1 MRPTRCGGLV
11 GPGAA
16 IAALALVRAGC
27 EGDLL
32 VRPAV
37 TVEIAP
43 ENPTVQVNGTV
54 QLTATVRGSADGR
67 VTWTSGADAIATV
80 DASTGVVTGVAEGQA
95 VIRATSV
102 ADPSAFDTTT
112 VTVEPPASGV
122 LLIRTIT
129 DAETGQEVDRT
140 QISGTIVVSVEYEA
154 PPGVAVSHLDIL
166 VDDAVQC
173 THQLGEEPAAGG
185 AAALAVFDCT
195 IATDAVDD
203 DGAPLFADG
212 PHTIYARV
220 MDPDGALVAEAG
232 EPVTFSNEGG

>member
-1 MRPTRCGGLV
+1 MRPTRCGGMV

-16 IAALALVRAGC
+16 LTVLALALAGC
-27 EGDLL
+27 EGDVL
-32 VRPAV
+32 VRPVV

-43 ENPTVQVNGTV
+43 ENPAVPVNGTV
-54 QLTATVRGSADGR
+54 QLTATVRGAADGR
-67 VTWTSGADAIATV
+67 VMWTSDADAIATV

-95 VIRATSV
+95 LIRATSV

-112 VTVEPPASGV
+112 VTVEPPATGV
-122 LLIRTIT
+122 LLIRGIT

-185 AAALAVFDCT
+185 AATLAVFDCT